1 MRSLIAEAEIDF
13 DALTVRRAGKM
24 YPIPET
30 AARILR
36 LLFDA
41 EGGWVDI
48 SALQSVAGP
57 DGCSEKIRT
66 EIHDLCILLGSD
78 AQPDRI
84 AVNAAASA
92 YRLKVPARVSSGRH
106 PTGDDR
112 VCVLLLPFH
121 FIGGRSCD
129 RCDAEWVST
138 LLADSFTRLANVRV
152 LTGQT
157 AGDQHPDRPEDTG
170 HGQNAEAAF
179 VIEGSL
185 LCHDGGCRVTGRL
198 VQAKNSNIVR
208 TVQQDCPPT
217 AEGLQAALGDLVTEM
232 LRDDVFA
239 HQRTAVRVQ

>member
-1 MRSLIAEAEIDF
+1 MRILVADSEIDF

-24 YPIPET
+24 YPLPET
-30 AARILR
+30 AARLLR

-41 EGGWVDI
+41 EGGWVNI
-48 SALQSVAGP
+48 NALLSVSGP
-57 DGCSEKIRT
+57 DGCSEKIGT
-66 EIHDLCILLGSD
+66 EIRDLCALLGSD
-78 AQPDRI
+78 AQSDRI

-92 YRLKVPARVSSGRH
+92 YRLKVPARVSSSRH
-106 PTGDDR
+106 PPGDDR
-112 VCVLLLPFH
+112 VCVLLTPFH
-121 FIGGRSCD
+121 FIGGRFCG

-138 LLADSFTRLANVRV
+138 LLEDSFGQQAHVRV
-152 LTGQT
+152 LTGQA

-198 VQAKNSNIVR
+198 VRAENSNILR
-208 TVQQDCPPT
+208 TVQQDCPAT

-232 LRDDVFA
+232 LRDAVFE
-239 HQRTAVRVQ
+239 HHRIAVRV